1 MWPRNHSADD
11 SAAASVN
18 RRNRR
23 GVHSSRAATKPTPVN
38 IARPAGN
45 MVTANGSSHPNV
57 LASTRKAEPIQY
69 SPARKYPNPNHQPIA
84 KAAPMPSDRAVPVP
98 SSSQTS
104 GGKVTNMTGQKLIG
118 ATARIDA
125 APAPNTL
132 NTLRP

>member
-1 MWPRNHSADD
+1 MWPRSHSADD

-18 RRNRR
+18 TRNRP
-23 GVHSSRAATKPTPVN
+23 GVHSSPAATKPTPVN
-38 IARPAGN
+38 IASPAGN
-45 MVTANGSSHPNV
+45 KVTANGSIHPNV

-104 GGKVTNMTGQKLIG
+104 GGEGTNKNRQKQVRPHG
-118 ATARIDA
+118 TNDGTPAT
-125 APAPNTL
+125 N
-132 NTLRP
+132 